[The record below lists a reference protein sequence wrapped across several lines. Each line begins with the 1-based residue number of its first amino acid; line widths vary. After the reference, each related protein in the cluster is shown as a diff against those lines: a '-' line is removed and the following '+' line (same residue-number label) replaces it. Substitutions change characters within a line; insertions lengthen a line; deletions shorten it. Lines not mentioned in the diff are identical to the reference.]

1 MSNALQRTA
10 MLRAAHEAN
19 QTAILLQTQRRSH
32 DATMRPATPAV
43 PTTPALNRRR
53 MLGATPGVPNTT
65 GTLYRRSAPFDWGV
79 DSGATSATPLTA
91 WTPAHRIMMQNIPD
105 MDNADKSSSDDSG
118 HSDEDENLV
127 CWKPCCSA

>member
-32 DATMRPATPAV
+32 DAMMRPATPAV
-43 PTTPALNRRR
+43 PMTPALNRQR
-53 MLGATPGVPNTT
+53 LFGATPGVPNAT
-65 GTLYRRSAPFDWGV
+65 GTLYRRSASFDWGV
-79 DSGATSATPLTA
+79 DSSATSATPLTA

-105 MDNADKSSSDDSG
+105 NADKSSSDDSG
-118 HSDEDENLV
+118 HSDEDESFV